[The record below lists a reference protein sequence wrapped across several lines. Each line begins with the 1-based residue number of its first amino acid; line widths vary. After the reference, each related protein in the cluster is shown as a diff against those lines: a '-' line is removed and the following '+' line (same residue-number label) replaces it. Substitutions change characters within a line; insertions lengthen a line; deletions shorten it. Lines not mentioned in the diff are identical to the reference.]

1 MCGSSEPQSV
11 SVSIL
16 FPLLYSSLCSQ
27 SLIAEDP
34 EEDSNPL
41 EGGRITNWMGSGYL
55 ETWVDQSTRLP
66 SQPGSKCCSSLTEA
80 KFLRF
85 GEYYSSWSTLVTL
98 FHFVL
103 FLVSSD
109 ILNQV

>member
-1 MCGSSEPQSV
+1 M
-11 SVSIL
+11 
-16 FPLLYSSLCSQ
+16 
-27 SLIAEDP
+27 AEDP

-41 EGGRITNWMGSGYL
+41 EGGRSTTWMGSGYL

-66 SQPGSKCCSSLTEA
+66 SQPGSKCCSSLTDA

-85 GEYYSSWSTLVTL
+85 GEYYSSWSTPVTL